1 MTLHF
6 LAKFIKNQYITEIEI
21 DGDFVEKSLVQYNF
35 PQDNMLVTV
44 SFKPSFISIPWE
56 GSVFTWIWPIT
67 IGQQL
72 LIFINNMVGDS
83 SPNFL
88 KKTKFTY

>member
-35 PQDNMLVTV
+35 PQGNMLVT
-44 SFKPSFISIPWE
+44 IP
-56 GSVFTWIWPIT
+56 F
-67 IGQQL
+67 
-72 LIFINNMVGDS
+72 
-83 SPNFL
+83 
-88 KKTKFTY
+88 